1 MSSWLEIVPSN
12 SRQDSNITFLYMPM
26 PMFTADG
33 WFDKDKRLGIC
44 TCSYKSTM
52 GIGCRY
58 AAPA

>member
-1 MSSWLEIVPSN
+1 MSSWLEIVPLN
-12 SRQDSNITFLYMPM
+12 SPPGLNVSFVHMPM
-26 PMFTADG
+26 TMFIADG

-44 TCSYKSTM
+44 TSSYKSTM